1 MKREARAVFMNV
13 KPASISAIFALV
25 LTSLAFSE
33 TPSRDDNAI
42 VKVESRLDTSRS
54 YVAGNIIE
62 LAVIATSRSYL
73 DLSLQP
79 PVHPHARL
87 LEIQPFPT
95 SQNEE
100 GLFQNQW
107 IVLYQIGRSGSLVL
121 EGGSIVLSSEPE
133 SEAKMLPEI
142 SFNVA
147 PIGKDPLGDSPES
160 WVDEAS
166 SNRFLGF
173 FGIVALLAIIITVH
187 LAVQYLLRRRIKRI
201 PEQAEA
207 SVQAIASRLQESLEK
222 GDFKPEE
229 LERFLLEYQSKCSDR
244 LVALIE
250 ATLYSR
256 NLPIDELTRHLKK
269 EFAE

>member
-1 MKREARAVFMNV
+1 MKQEARSVFMNL
-13 KPASISAIFALV
+13 KPAFISAIFALV
-25 LTSLAFSE
+25 LTSLAFSD
-33 TPSRDDNAI
+33 TPSRDANAI

-54 YVAGNIIE
+54 YVPGNIIE

-87 LEIQPFPT
+87 LEIQPFPI

-121 EGGSIVLSSEPE
+121 EAGSVVSSAEPE
-133 SEAKMLPEI
+133 SEAKILPEI

-147 PIGKDPLGDSPES
+147 PIGKDPMGDSPES

-166 SNRFLGF
+166 SNGFLGF
-173 FGIVALLAIIITVH
+173 FGIVALVAIGISVYLIF
-187 LAVQYLLRRRIKRI
+187 QYFSRRRIKRM
-201 PEQAEA
+201 PERSET
-207 SVQAIASRLQESLEK
+207 SVQAIACQLQEGLEK
-222 GDFKPEE
+222 GDFKPEV
-229 LERFLLEYQSKCSDR
+229 LERFLLDYQSKCSDR

-256 NLPIDELTRHLKK
+256 KLPIDELTRHLKK
-269 EFAE
+269 EFTE

>member
-1 MKREARAVFMNV
+1 MKREARSVFMNL
-13 KPASISAIFALV
+13 KSAFISAIFAMGLAN
-25 LTSLAFSE
+25 LTFSD
-33 TPSRDDNAI
+33 TPSRDDKAI
-42 VKVESRLDTSRS
+42 VKVESRLDMSRS
-54 YVAGNIIE
+54 YFAGNIIE

-73 DLSLQP
+73 DLSLHP
-79 PVHPHARL
+79 PVHSHARL

-121 EGGSIVLSSEPE
+121 GGGSIVLSAGPE
-133 SEAKMLPEI
+133 SKVKILPKI

-147 PIGKDPLGDSPES
+147 PIGKDPMGDSPES

-166 SNRFLGF
+166 SNGFLGF
-173 FGIVALLAIIITVH
+173 FGIVALVAIGISVY
-187 LAVQYLLRRRIKRI
+187 LFFQYFFRRRTKRM
-201 PEQAEA
+201 PERSEA
-207 SVQAIASRLQESLEK
+207 SVQAIASQLQEGLEK
-222 GDFKPEE
+222 GYFKPEE
-229 LERFLLEYQSKCSDR
+229 LERFMLEYQSKCSDR

-256 NLPIDELTRHLKK
+256 NLPIDELTKHLKK

>member
-1 MKREARAVFMNV
+1 MRREARSVFMNV
-13 KPASISAIFALV
+13 KPAFISAIFALV
-25 LTSLAFSE
+25 LTSLASSD
-33 TPSRDDNAI
+33 TLSRDDNAI
-42 VKVESRLDTSRS
+42 VKVESRLDTSRI
-54 YVAGNIIE
+54 YVPGNIIE
-62 LAVIATSRSYL
+62 LAIIATSRSYL

-87 LEIQPFPT
+87 LEIQPFPI

-121 EGGSIVLSSEPE
+121 EGGSIVLSVEPE
-133 SEAKMLPEI
+133 SEAKVLPKI

-147 PIGKDPLGDSPES
+147 AIGKDPMGDSPES

-166 SNRFLGF
+166 SSGFLGL
-173 FGIVALLAIIITVH
+173 FGIVALVTIGISVYLIF
-187 LAVQYLLRRRIKRI
+187 QYFFTRRIKRM
-201 PEQAEA
+201 PERSET
-207 SVQAIASRLQESLEK
+207 SVQAIAYQLQEGLEM
-222 GDFKPEE
+222 GDFKPEV
-229 LERFLLEYQSKCSDR
+229 LERFLLDYQSKCSDR

-256 NLPIDELTRHLKK
+256 RLPIDELTRHLKK
-269 EFAE
+269 EFTE

>member
-13 KPASISAIFALV
+13 KPAFISAIFALF
-25 LTSLAFSE
+25 LTSLAFSD
-33 TPSRDDNAI
+33 TLSRDGNAI
-42 VKVESRLDTSRS
+42 VKVESRLDTSRI
-54 YVAGNIIE
+54 YVPGNIIE
-62 LAVIATSRSYL
+62 LAVIATSGSYL
-73 DLSLQP
+73 NLLLQP

-87 LEIQPFPT
+87 LEIQPFPI

-121 EGGSIVLSSEPE
+121 GGGSIVLSSEPE
-133 SEAKMLPEI
+133 AVAKMLPER

-147 PIGKDPLGDSPES
+147 PIGKDPSGDSPES
-160 WVDEAS
+160 WVDEAG
-166 SNRFLGF
+166 SNGFLGF
-173 FGIVALLAIIITVH
+173 SGIVALVAIGITVY
-187 LAVQYLLRRRIKRI
+187 LVFQYFLRRKIKRI
-201 PEQAEA
+201 PEQAET
-207 SVQAIASRLQESLEK
+207 SVRTIACRLQESLEN

-250 ATLYSR
+250 ATLYSQ